1 MGFQSVLVDTAHVV
15 AREPVG
21 EKIAGETQMGTVR
34 KPPFKCRISSPQPDE
49 LNTDRIMF
57 PQYIRDLTMLCGMK
71 NVDGD
76 LYTPKADHRIVV
88 ESGPYAGEYSVVGK
102 PDPIRKKRTQIGWN
116 IALKEHSGKVA

>member
-15 AREPVG
+15 AREAIG

-34 KPPFKCRISSPQPDE
+34 KPAFQCRISSPRPDE
-49 LNTDRIMF
+49 LSQDRIIF
-57 PQYIRDLTMLCGMK
+57 TQYVRDLTLLCGMK

-76 LYTPKADHRIVV
+76 PYSLMANQRIVI
-88 ESGPYAGEYSVVGK
+88 ESGPYAGEYSIMGK
-102 PDPIRKKRTQIGWN
+102 PDPIRKKRVQIGWN